1 MLKIGLTGGI
11 ASGKSTVTEWFLE
24 QGVKVLDADKI
35 VRDLQQPNT
44 VLLKQL
50 AQTFG
55 TDVIEENGHL
65 NRALLGR
72 LIFENEEAKRKLND
86 IMKPLIYQKLVE
98 GIEEA
103 KRDNEAMVVLDM
115 PLLYEFEFEHLVD
128 TVVVVHVNRLTQVKR
143 LMQRDQI
150 EESYAKSKINSQM
163 SLDEKRSR
171 GDFVLTNEGSIEE
184 LKTQFKTLYAHLEE
198 IALTSVK

>member
-11 ASGKSTVTEWFLE
+11 ASGKSTVTQWFLD

-55 TDVIEENGHL
+55 ADVIEDNGHL
-65 NRALLGR
+65 NRALLGQ
-72 LIFENEEAKRKLND
+72 LIFGNEEAKQKLND

-103 KRDNEAMVVLDM
+103 KRAEEVMVVLDM
-115 PLLYEFEFEHLVD
+115 PLLYEFEFDHLVD
-128 TVVVVHVNRLTQVKR
+128 TVAVVHVSRPTQIKR

-150 EESYAKSKINSQM
+150 EESYAESKINSQM

-171 GDFVLTNEGSIEE
+171 GDFVLNNEGSISE
-184 LKTQFKTLYAHLEE
+184 LKAQFETLYAHLKE
-198 IALTSVK
+198 IA

>member
-1 MLKIGLTGGI
+1 
-11 ASGKSTVTEWFLE
+11 
-24 QGVKVLDADKI
+24 
-35 VRDLQQPNT
+35 
-44 VLLKQL
+44 
-50 AQTFG
+50 
-55 TDVIEENGHL
+55 
-65 NRALLGR
+65 
-72 LIFENEEAKRKLND
+72 
-86 IMKPLIYQKLVE
+86 MKPLIYQKLVE

>member
-11 ASGKSTVTEWFLE
+11 ASGKSTVTQWFLD

-55 TDVIEENGHL
+55 ADVIEDNGHL

-72 LIFENEEAKRKLND
+72 LIFGNEEAKQKLND

-103 KRDNEAMVVLDM
+103 KRAEEVMVVLDM

-128 TVVVVHVNRLTQVKR
+128 TVVVVHVSRPTQIKR

-150 EESYAKSKINSQM
+150 EESYAESKINSQM

-171 GDFVLTNEGSIEE
+171 GDFVLNNEGSINE
-184 LKTQFKTLYAHLEE
+184 LKAQFETLYAHLKE
-198 IALTSVK
+198 IA

>member
-11 ASGKSTVTEWFLE
+11 ASGKSTVTQWFLD

-55 TDVIEENGHL
+55 ADVIEDNGHL
-65 NRALLGR
+65 NRALLGQ
-72 LIFENEEAKRKLND
+72 LIFGNEEAKQKLND

-103 KRDNEAMVVLDM
+103 KRAEEVMVVLDM
-115 PLLYEFEFEHLVD
+115 PLLYEFEFDHLVD
-128 TVVVVHVNRLTQVKR
+128 TVAVVHVSRPTQIKR
-143 LMQRDQI
+143 LMQRDKI
-150 EESYAKSKINSQM
+150 EESYAESKINSQM

-171 GDFVLTNEGSIEE
+171 GDFVLNNEGSISE
-184 LKTQFKTLYAHLEE
+184 LKAQFETLYAHLKE
-198 IALTSVK
+198 IA

>member
-11 ASGKSTVTEWFLE
+11 ASGKSTVTQWFLD

-35 VRDLQQPNT
+35 VRDLQQPHT

-55 TDVIEENGHL
+55 ADVIEDNGHL

-72 LIFENEEAKRKLND
+72 LIFGNEEAKQKLND

-103 KRDNEAMVVLDM
+103 KRAEEVMVVLDM

-128 TVVVVHVNRLTQVKR
+128 TVVVVHVSRPTQIKR

-150 EESYAKSKINSQM
+150 EESYAESKINSQM

-171 GDFVLTNEGSIEE
+171 GDFVLNNEGSINE
-184 LKTQFKTLYAHLEE
+184 LKAQFETLYAHLKE
-198 IALTSVK
+198 IA

>member
-11 ASGKSTVTEWFLE
+11 ASGKSTVTQWFLD

-55 TDVIEENGHL
+55 ADVIEDNGHL

-72 LIFENEEAKRKLND
+72 LIFENEEAKQKLND

-103 KRDNEAMVVLDM
+103 KRAEEVMVVLDM

-128 TVVVVHVNRLTQVKR
+128 TVVVVHVSRPTQIKR

-150 EESYAKSKINSQM
+150 EESYAESKINSQM

-171 GDFVLTNEGSIEE
+171 GDFVLNNEGSINE
-184 LKTQFKTLYAHLEE
+184 LKAQFETLYAHLKE
-198 IALTSVK
+198 IA

>member
-72 LIFENEEAKRKLND
+72 LIF
-86 IMKPLIYQKLVE
+86 
-98 GIEEA
+98 
-103 KRDNEAMVVLDM
+103 
-115 PLLYEFEFEHLVD
+115 
-128 TVVVVHVNRLTQVKR
+128 
-143 LMQRDQI
+143 
-150 EESYAKSKINSQM
+150 
-163 SLDEKRSR
+163 
-171 GDFVLTNEGSIEE
+171 
-184 LKTQFKTLYAHLEE
+184 
-198 IALTSVK
+198 

>member
-11 ASGKSTVTEWFLE
+11 ASGKSTVTQWFLD

-55 TDVIEENGHL
+55 ADVIEDNGHL

-72 LIFENEEAKRKLND
+72 LIFGNEEAKQKLND

-103 KRDNEAMVVLDM
+103 KRAEEVMVVLDM

-128 TVVVVHVNRLTQVKR
+128 TVVVVHVSRPTQIKR

-150 EESYAKSKINSQM
+150 EESYAESKINSQM

-171 GDFVLTNEGSIEE
+171 GDFVLNNEGSINE
-184 LKTQFKTLYAHLEE
+184 LKAQFETLYAHLKA
-198 IALTSVK
+198 IA

>member
-1 MLKIGLTGGI
+1 MLVD
-11 ASGKSTVTEWFLE
+11 SHE
-24 QGVKVLDADKI
+24 QQPLYLLDADKI

-55 TDVIEENGHL
+55 ADVIEDNGHL
-65 NRALLGR
+65 NRALLGQ
-72 LIFENEEAKRKLND
+72 LIFGNEEAKQKLND

-103 KRDNEAMVVLDM
+103 KRAEEVMVVLDM
-115 PLLYEFEFEHLVD
+115 PLLYEFEFDHLVD
-128 TVVVVHVNRLTQVKR
+128 TVAVVHVSRPTQIKR
-143 LMQRDQI
+143 LMQRDKI
-150 EESYAKSKINSQM
+150 EESYAESKINSQM

-171 GDFVLTNEGSIEE
+171 GDFVLNNEGSISE
-184 LKTQFKTLYAHLEE
+184 LKAQFETLYAHLKE
-198 IALTSVK
+198 IA

>member
-11 ASGKSTVTEWFLE
+11 ASGKSTVTQWFLD

-55 TDVIEENGHL
+55 ADVIEDNGRL

-72 LIFENEEAKRKLND
+72 LIFGNEEAKQKLND

-103 KRDNEAMVVLDM
+103 KRAEEVMVVLDM

-128 TVVVVHVNRLTQVKR
+128 TVVVVHVSRPTQIKR

-150 EESYAKSKINSQM
+150 EESYAESKINSQM

-171 GDFVLTNEGSIEE
+171 GDFVLNNEGSINE
-184 LKTQFKTLYAHLEE
+184 LKAQFETLYAHLKE
-198 IALTSVK
+198 IA

>member
-143 LMQRDQI
+143 LMKRDQI